1 MTTIARIAL
10 LGFSRFERATFE
22 SFFRLAAKRT
32 PSYAHVADL
41 DEADYIV
48 ADADDPALTA
58 QLQDADLRSR
68 CVILGATDHPGVLM
82 RLPRPINLML
92 VVRALDGLPRRQPM
106 LPPGEAAQRVLQ
118 DLGRLTAA
126 GSPVRAALAPAEPS
140 RVPSASP
147 ASTPAP
153 AVARQ
158 PAATPSSPASP
169 PAPPAAA
176 SQAPARPP
184 QAAPAEQAEPS
195 SGGAAQDHIL
205 VVDDSDIA
213 LRFMAGNLQ
222 RFGFQIHLARSGQ
235 EAIERVAQRH
245 FEFVFL
251 DVMMEGLDGFQ
262 TCKAIKR
269 STYPDR
275 RPPPTVVML
284 TSRGTTIEKLRGTM
298 AGCDAYLT
306 KPLREG
312 ELLKVVGD
320 REIAQHAYAETAA
333 YANTTL

>member
-1 MTTIARIAL
+1 MTTTARIAL

-22 SFFRLAAKRT
+22 SFFRLASKRT
-32 PSYAHVADL
+32 PSYTHVTDP
-41 DEADYIV
+41 DDADYIV
-48 ADADDPALTA
+48 ADADDASLA
-58 QLQDADLRSR
+58 QRLQDPDLRSR

-82 RLPRPINLML
+82 RMPRPINLML
-92 VVRALDGLPRRQPM
+92 VVRALDGLPRRQPA
-106 LPPGEAAQRVLQ
+106 PTPGQAAQRVME

-126 GSPVRAALAPAEPS
+126 GSPQRAAFAPVAPVAPVAPAPP
-140 RVPSASP
+140 V
-147 ASTPAP
+147 AP
-153 AVARQ
+153 V
-158 PAATPSSPASP
+158 AATPPLQMLRVPAP
-169 PAPPAAA
+169 IPAPPT
-176 SQAPARPP
+176 APPSV
-184 QAAPAEQAEPS
+184 AAPAAKDE
-195 SGGAAQDHIL
+195 GAGASALDHIL

-269 STYPDR
+269 NTYPDR

-284 TSRGTTIEKLRGTM
+284 TSRGTTIDKLRGTM

-312 ELLKVVGD
+312 ELLKIVGD

-333 YANTTL
+333 YVNTTL

>member
-32 PSYAHVADL
+32 PSYAHVTDL
-41 DEADYIV
+41 DDADYIV
-48 ADADDPALTA
+48 ADADDASLA
-58 QLQDADLRSR
+58 ARLQDVDVRSR
-68 CVILGATDHPGVLM
+68 CVTLGATDHPGVLM

-92 VVRALDGLPRRQPM
+92 VVRALDALPRRQPL
-106 LPPGEAAQRVLQ
+106 LPPGETAQRVLQ

-126 GSPVRAALAPAEPS
+126 GSPERAALAPAHP
-140 RVPSASP
+140 P
-147 ASTPAP
+147 P
-153 AVARQ
+153 AVAR
-158 PAATPSSPASP
+158 
-169 PAPPAAA
+169 PAAA
-176 SQAPARPP
+176 AAPLAPAPQARPAAPAQPPARPP
-184 QAAPAEQAEPS
+184 ARAAESAPAVQAESSAGAAPL
-195 SGGAAQDHIL
+195 DHIL

-213 LRFMAGNLQ
+213 LRFMASNLQ

-284 TSRGTTIEKLRGTM
+284 TSRGTTIDKLRGTM

-312 ELLKVVGD
+312 ELLKIVGD